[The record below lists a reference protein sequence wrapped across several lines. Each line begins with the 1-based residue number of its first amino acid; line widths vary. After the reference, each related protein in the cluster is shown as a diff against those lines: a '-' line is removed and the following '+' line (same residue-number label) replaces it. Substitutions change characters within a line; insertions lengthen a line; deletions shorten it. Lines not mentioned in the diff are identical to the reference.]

1 MFRSIVR
8 QQYIG
13 KTKLKFDLEGTILP
27 DHVKLDNLGY
37 PIIIPGPYRHYP
49 DWVIFGYFDPNN
61 LIFKRV
67 GLEKRKRENLYIT
80 GIPKG
85 APSIDPWKLDKVIWS
100 SYYEDDYRGYLFQ
113 ILNSNEPLNLINLQL
128 KS

>member
-13 KTKLKFDLEGTILP
+13 KSKLNIDLGGVILP
-27 DHVKLDNLGY
+27 GQVKLDTLGY
-37 PIIIPGPYRHYP
+37 PLIIPGPYKHYP
-49 DWVIFGYFDPNN
+49 DWVIFGYFDPKN
-61 LIFKRV
+61 LVFKRV
-67 GLEKRKRENLYIT
+67 GIEKRKKESLYIT

-85 APSIDPWKLDKVIWS
+85 APSIDPWRLDKVIWS

-113 ILNSNEPLNLINLQL
+113 ILNSNEPLNLINLKL